1 MRLSRRKG
9 PRLARSARA
18 LVNLNTNTPKVKT
31 SPARKIVALP
41 VSDFS
46 FVCHS
51 ATSDRLVATKEEVAL
66 LRSRFEAELARQ
78 ATKAAEAAA
87 QARQAALAAS
97 KGAKGNRA
105 QQRARTNGVIGGNH
119 GDERAEFLDQSLL
132 GLKPRGS
139 KKKKRSALAIASNPH
154 HRRNYVPSRL
164 PQSGQANPAQAA
176 LNAQN
181 YLGPPPFRFL
191 SAEIPARRRKK
202 SQGSSV
208 PTAQLTNP
216 TDEWICPFCEYELFY
231 GSDADYRR
239 GVRNRK
245 KILRRRRRAERAA
258 ANVTAKV
265 PERSSSTQGDF
276 DASYEPSASDFAAPA
291 KQGKAKGEGEKGERG
306 GDHLQSS
313 FG

>member
-1 MRLSRRKG
+1 M
-9 PRLARSARA
+9 
-18 LVNLNTNTPKVKT
+18 
-31 SPARKIVALP
+31 
-41 VSDFS
+41 
-46 FVCHS
+46 
-51 ATSDRLVATKEEVAL
+51 
-66 LRSRFEAELARQ
+66 LRSRFEAELTRQ

-97 KGAKGNRA
+97 TSSRAKGSNRA
-105 QQRARTNGVIGGNH
+105 QQRARTAGMIGANG
-119 GDERAEFLDQSLL
+119 GDERAEFLDQALL
-132 GLKPRGS
+132 GVKSRGS

-176 LNAQN
+176 LNALN

-202 SQGSSV
+202 SPGTL

-216 TDEWICPFCEYELFY
+216 ADEWICPFCEYELFY
-231 GSDADYRR
+231 GNDPDYRR
-239 GVRNRK
+239 AVRNRK

-265 PERSSSTQGDF
+265 PERSTSIQDDY
-276 DASYEPSASDFAAPA
+276 DAGYEPSAAADYTHVT
-291 KQGKAKGEGEKGERG
+291 KQGKAKGEGERG
-306 GDHLQSS
+306 GEHLQSS